1 MPKNCLGSTFSIKQY
16 KRGDMKVGISY
27 AVDLSE
33 IPDELQKLI
42 QEVQWDLLEKLE
54 LLTEQIKAGDFATAF
69 ANIKNMRYNL
79 QRTDTRLEDCTSILT
94 GYLTV
99 LKKLADEAAEEEA
112 KKNQMGL
119 GVRQARPG
127 AVRVEDEADD

>member
-1 MPKNCLGSTFSIKQY
+1 
-16 KRGDMKVGISY
+16 MKVGISY

-42 QEVQWDLLEKLE
+42 EEVQWDLAEKLE
-54 LLTEQIKAGDFATAF
+54 LLTEQIKTGDFATAF

-79 QRTDTRLEDCTSILT
+79 QRTDTRLEDCNSILT

-99 LKKLADEAAEEEA
+99 LKKLADEAEAEEA
-112 KKNQMGL
+112 KRHEIGL
-119 GVRQARPG
+119 GVRQSRPG
-127 AVRVEDEADD
+127 PVRTTDAADD

>member
-1 MPKNCLGSTFSIKQY
+1 
-16 KRGDMKVGISY
+16 MKVGISY

-42 QEVQWDLLEKLE
+42 EEVQWDLAEKLE
-54 LLTEQIKAGDFATAF
+54 LLAGQIKTGDFATAF

-79 QRTDTRLEDCTSILT
+79 QRTDTRLEDCNTILT

-99 LKKLADEAAEEEA
+99 LKRLADEAAAEEER
-112 KKNQMGL
+112 KKEMGL
-119 GVRQARPG
+119 GVRQSRPG
-127 AVRVEDEADD
+127 PVKPTDAADD